1 MYHVLEAK
9 YIEVF
14 SESFGW
20 ILHWEN
26 AHRLFFFKEAFDVV
40 SVALRPSL
48 SKSSNLKCL
57 GGFTAEVREMFAGNG
72 ECYDFFFFFFL
83 PIGQS
88 LNLVLRTQKS
98 WCFFMFFFPLLFF
111 PFHSVHVDFEGY

>member
-72 ECYDFFFFFFL
+72 ECYDFFFFFFFAYWAIFEL
-83 PIGQS
+83 GAQNSEKLVFFYGFFSPSFLSFS
-88 LNLVLRTQKS
+88 LCT
-98 WCFFMFFFPLLFF
+98 CGF
-111 PFHSVHVDFEGY
+111 